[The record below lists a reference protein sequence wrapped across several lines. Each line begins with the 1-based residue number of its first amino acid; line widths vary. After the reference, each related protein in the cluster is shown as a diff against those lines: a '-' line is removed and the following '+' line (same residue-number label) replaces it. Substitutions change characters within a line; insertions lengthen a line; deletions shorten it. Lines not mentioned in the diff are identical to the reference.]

1 MFYVNEDIFMN
12 SFKTKLVSEENTKL
26 NIKTQIAIKI
36 KVEKDSPY
44 NLQVKAI

>member
-1 MFYVNEDIFMN
+1 MFYVNEDIFIN
-12 SFKTKLVSEENTKL
+12 SFQTKLINEESTKL
-26 NIKTQIAIKI
+26 NNKTQIATKI